1 MPDTKTL
8 KRHFQEVAKKKER
21 DVKPGTGDNSGPV
34 AADRLRSIVERWER
48 LDSEVKDLR
57 SDQKDIMTEAA
68 SAGFDVKVIRQLI
81 ALRRKD
87 AAEVE
92 EQEMLLEVYKRA
104 LGMLADT
111 PLGAAA
117 LAAGIT

>member
-1 MPDTKTL
+1 MPRK
-8 KRHFQEVAKKKER
+8 AKP
-21 DVKPGTGDNSGPV
+21 DPPAAGDNSGPI

-104 LGMLADT
+104 LGMLSDT

-117 LAAGIT
+117 LARAMS